1 MTQSPD
7 NPEDPSSS
15 SSSSSST
22 ISSSPSQP
30 PTTTGLNWTEILQ
43 KTKNV
48 QREFSENNSK
58 SLDTFQ
64 TYVESKFLPC
74 HDQFSVYAKEMSLS
88 KSDSKLCPD
97 KIKELV
103 VQTRAALRFGLS
115 YLSLYEKYSSYSSEE
130 TVDVVRAIQYTTII
144 EYRWYEPL
152 VTLLSQR
159 RGDSKCR
166 IYAAQLMSNL
176 VTSNVQT
183 AVFVSSNVRI
193 SPSSESVSSSIIETI
208 SSSPVCGG
216 GVEPNWV
223 DMILSAAIS
232 RNREAIAAITA
243 ILHNCIC
250 SLLIKNSNDDDD
262 NDDDDDVSTNNN
274 HNSNDIQFVKDISS
288 NGMLIST
295 LLRHFV
301 SAEAITDAI
310 VKADDVSGSKK
321 EQVDDHWDSAT
332 EWIQL
337 FLSKLAKLGMLPS
350 MFSSINTPRH
360 ITSTSTDSTDEKCT
374 KSTLRKLLP
383 EQNILLHCMSREID
397 TYAMEYCSN
406 NNNVQDPFGGEAA
419 IGAPSNSSYE
429 FLVSLMIELSPWF
442 RRQRLPKTTKTHGYD
457 QIKEEGDDD
466 FNQQLMLSGFITIN
480 EILGCSLGI
489 DSPLNKIL
497 RLHLGQETIILQE
510 AIKSLGVMLDDL
522 AGKSVGRKSSDIHMT
537 KDDQRL
543 LVSLVQ
549 FVGNFC
555 YKCRHNQDLLRMTIV
570 PRETEL
576 IDGRD
581 EGSEKNSE
589 SSSDKNTNVVMR
601 NGLHVL
607 LSCTTHATACFT
619 LREWG
624 VIAIRHLLEDNSEN
638 QAVVE
643 ELMAQ
648 DTVQSAE
655 LQQAGVQV
663 QMTPKGNFSISP
675 IDEK

>member
-15 SSSSSST
+15 SS
-22 ISSSPSQP
+22 PSQP
-30 PTTTGLNWTEILQ
+30 PTTAGLNWTEILQ

-58 SLDTFQ
+58 SLDNFQ

-74 HDQFSVYAKEMSLS
+74 HDQFLVYAKEMSLS

-115 YLSLYEKYSSYSSEE
+115 YLSIYEKYSSYSSEE

-250 SLLIKNSNDDDD
+250 SLLIKN
-262 NDDDDDVSTNNN
+262 
-274 HNSNDIQFVKDISS
+274 ISS

-301 SAEAITDAI
+301 SAEAVTDAI
-310 VKADDVSGSKK
+310 VKVDDVSGSKK

-337 FLSKLAKLGMLPS
+337 FLSKLAKLGMLLS
-350 MFSSINTPRH
+350 MFSSINTPRCTTSTS
-360 ITSTSTDSTDEKCT
+360 ITSTDGKCT

-397 TYAMEYCSN
+397 TYAMEYCTN
-406 NNNVQDPFGGEAA
+406 NNNVQDPFGEEAA
-419 IGAPSNSSYE
+419 IGEPSNSSYA
-429 FLVSLMIELSPWF
+429 FLASLMIELSPWF
-442 RRQRLPKTTKTHGYD
+442 RRQRLPKTTKTHEYD

-466 FNQQLMLSGFITIN
+466 FNQQLMLSGYITIN

-497 RLHLGQETIILQE
+497 RLYLGQETIILQE

-522 AGKSVGRKSSDIHMT
+522 AGKSVGCKSSDIHMT

-570 PRETEL
+570 PKEIES
-576 IDGRD
+576 IDGYD
-581 EGSEKNSE
+581 EGSGKNSE

>member
-1 MTQSPD
+1 MEQ
-7 NPEDPSSS
+7 
-15 SSSSSST
+15 SSSSST
-22 ISSSPSQP
+22 PSSQP
-30 PTTTGLNWTEILQ
+30 PTTGLNWTEILQ

-48 QREFSENNSK
+48 QREFSDNNNSK
-58 SLDTFQ
+58 SLDIFQ

-74 HDQFSVYAKEMSLS
+74 HDQFSAYANEMSLS
-88 KSDSKLCPD
+88 KNESKLSPNE
-97 KIKELV
+97 IKELV
-103 VQTRAALRFGLS
+103 VQTRAALRFGIS
-115 YLSLYEKYSSYSSEE
+115 YLSIYEKYSSYSSEE

-152 VTLLSQR
+152 VILLSQR

-166 IYAAQLMSNL
+166 IFAAQLMSNL

-193 SPSSESVSSSIIETI
+193 SPSSESVSSSILETI
-208 SSSPVCGG
+208 ASSPASCGG
-216 GVEPNWV
+216 GGVRVVKAEPNWV

-232 RNREAIAAITA
+232 RNREAVAAITA

-250 SLLIKNSNDDDD
+250 SLLIKSNDDD
-262 NDDDDDVSTNNN
+262 NDDDVSTNNN
-274 HNSNDIQFVKDISS
+274 HNVNVNVNSNDIQFVNDLSS

-301 SAEAITDAI
+301 SAEAITEAI
-310 VKADDVSGSKK
+310 GKVDDVSGSNK
-321 EQVDDHWDSAT
+321 EQEDYHWDSAT

-350 MFSSINTPRH
+350 MFSSINSPRCTKS
-360 ITSTSTDSTDEKCT
+360 IDSADEKCT
-374 KSTLRKLLP
+374 EFNLRRLLP
-383 EQNILLHCMSREID
+383 EQNILLHCMSKEID

-406 NNNVQDPFGGEAA
+406 HNVQDPFGGEAE
-419 IGAPSNSSYE
+419 IGEPSKSSYA
-429 FLVSLMIELSPWF
+429 FLASLMIELSPWF
-442 RRQRLPKTTKTHGYD
+442 RRQILPKTMKTQEYD
-457 QIKEEGDDD
+457 QFKEEGDDD
-466 FNQQLMLSGFITIN
+466 FNQQLMLSGFITVN

-489 DSPLNKIL
+489 DSPQNKIL

-510 AIKSLGVMLDDL
+510 AIKSLGIMLDDL
-522 AGKSVGRKSSDIHMT
+522 AGKSVGRKSSDIHLT

-555 YKCRHNQDLLRMTIV
+555 YKCRQNQDLLRMTIV
-570 PRETEL
+570 PKEIEL
-576 IDGRD
+576 IDGGREED
-581 EGSEKNSE
+581 SGKDSK
-589 SSSDKNTNVVMR
+589 SSSDKNNNNVVMR

-655 LQQAGVQV
+655 LQQAGVRV
-663 QMTPKGNFSISP
+663 QMNSKGNVSLSP
-675 IDEK
+675 IDGK

>member
-1 MTQSPD
+1 MSQSSD
-7 NPEDPSSS
+7 NPEDPSSTTTS
-15 SSSSSST
+15 P
-22 ISSSPSQP
+22 SPSQP
-30 PTTTGLNWTEILQ
+30 PTTALNWTEILQ

-48 QREFSENNSK
+48 QREFSKNNSK

-115 YLSLYEKYSSYSSEE
+115 YLSIYEKYSSYSSEE

-183 AVFVSSNVRI
+183 AEFVSSNVRI
-193 SPSSESVSSSIIETI
+193 SPSSESVSSSILETI
-208 SSSPVCGG
+208 ASSPACGD

-243 ILHNCIC
+243 VLHNCIC
-250 SLLIKNSNDDDD
+250 SLLMKSSDDDD
-262 NDDDDDVSTNNN
+262 DDEDVSTNNN
-274 HNSNDIQFVKDISS
+274 HNSNDIQFVKDLSS

-301 SAEAITDAI
+301 SAEAVTDAI
-310 VKADDVSGSKK
+310 GKVDDVSGSNK
-321 EQVDDHWDSAT
+321 EQEDDHWDSAT

-350 MFSSINTPRH
+350 MFSSINTPR
-360 ITSTSTDSTDEKCT
+360 CT
-374 KSTLRKLLP
+374 KSTSNNSADGKCTKFTPRKLLP

-406 NNNVQDPFGGEAA
+406 NNNVQDPFGGETE
-419 IGAPSNSSYE
+419 IGEPSNSSYA
-429 FLVSLMIELSPWF
+429 FLTSLMIELAPWF
-442 RRQRLPKTTKTHGYD
+442 RRQRLPKSTKAHEYN

-510 AIKSLGVMLDDL
+510 AIKSLGIMLDDL
-522 AGKSVGRKSSDIHMT
+522 AGKSVGRKSSDIHLT

-555 YKCRHNQDLLRMTIV
+555 YKCRHNQDLLRITIV
-570 PRETEL
+570 SKETEL

-581 EGSEKNSE
+581 EGSEKDSK

-663 QMTPKGNFSISP
+663 QMNSKGNFSISP